1 MEDKFSKYLQLSMNI
16 FLLFIG
22 LLVGA
27 VALLFGLKYLMGALD
42 YLPWFSYLFA
52 IFIILVPSVLM
63 ITIFL
68 IFFKRTKSHPSP
80 VAKWISLLLF
90 SIAILGWAYF
100 LVMDVI
106 YFFKTGS
113 REVGKFNSYNVVY
126 LAASVATIFLVG
138 VLQALSTEKEKDW
151 LEKRKEREALES
163 TAELPNE

>member
-22 LLVGA
+22 FLVGA
-27 VALLFGLKYLMGALD
+27 VALLFGLRYLMGALD

-68 IFFKRTKSHPSP
+68 I
-80 VAKWISLLLF
+80 
-90 SIAILGWAYF
+90 
-100 LVMDVI
+100 

-138 VLQALSTEKEKDW
+138 VMQALSTEKEKDW